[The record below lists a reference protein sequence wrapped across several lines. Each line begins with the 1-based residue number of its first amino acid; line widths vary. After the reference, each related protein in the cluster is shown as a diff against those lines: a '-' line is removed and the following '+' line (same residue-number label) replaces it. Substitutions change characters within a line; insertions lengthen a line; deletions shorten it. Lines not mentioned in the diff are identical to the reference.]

1 MCLQYPMCKVSQLG
15 AAEPRGSVKPAAL
28 AAGGNAVCA
37 TCGEPGNGDAAVGES
52 MGTRQRP
59 HAYAHYEARM
69 LRSLPRGNLLASFS
83 GSCRNRL

>member
-1 MCLQYPMCKVSQLG
+1 MCLQSHMYKVSQLG
-15 AAEPRGSVKPAAL
+15 AAERRGSVKPAAS

-37 TCGEPGNGDAAVGES
+37 TCGDPENGDAAVCVS